1 MGVARGAAPRV
12 PSTPDRPTNEVDRTE
27 TFMADTHD
35 LDLPMDI
42 AFHGM
47 ESSDTLRNQVN
58 RQARKLERFARYIT
72 GVRVVLEADHKQTA
86 KSALNVKVE
95 VSVPGKTIV
104 GQRERRPHESVNHA
118 DVYGAISE
126 AFEVTARRIEEYT
139 DKHFNDHH
147 KHHPHAG
154 ARRATITRVDAE
166 RGHGM
171 LETETG
177 QSLFFQAAAVKG
189 EELTTLEP
197 GMEVTYALA
206 QAEGAYGPE
215 ASSVTRVVG
224 GKTD

>member
-1 MGVARGAAPRV
+1 
-12 PSTPDRPTNEVDRTE
+12 
-27 TFMADTHD
+27 MADIED
-35 LDLPMDI
+35 LQIPMDI

-47 ESSDTLRNQVN
+47 ESSDHLRHQVN
-58 RQARKLERFARYIT
+58 RQAKKLERFSRYIT
-72 GVRVVLEADHKQTA
+72 NVRVVLEADHKQTS
-86 KSALNVKVE
+86 KSTLTVKVE
-95 VSVPGKTIV
+95 ASVPGKTIV
-104 GQRERRPHESVNHA
+104 GQRERRPHESVDHA
-118 DVYGAISE
+118 DVYGVITE
-126 AFEVTARRIEEYT
+126 AFEVAVRRIEEYT

-177 QSLFFQAAAVKG
+177 QSLFFQATAVKG
-189 EELTTLEP
+189 EDLAALQP

-206 QAEGAYGPE
+206 EAEGAYGPE
-215 ASSVTRVVG
+215 ANSVTRVVG